1 MNSLLGF
8 VLISV
13 LILIVIVQIAK
24 VTELAGIRRGDKE
37 TQKLTNKRN
46 ANYMLWFLAGFMIFC
61 VVSALHYKNYF
72 LGYGPHSA
80 ASAHGTLIDTLF
92 NTTLIFTGIVFV
104 VTHIALFYFSWKYKE
119 EDGVK
124 AEYIAHDTRLE
135 IIWTAIPAV
144 VMAIL
149 VVFGLSAWN
158 EIMADTED
166 EFIEIEATGYQ
177 FGWHLRYPGS
187 DNLLGTR
194 NYKMIDGSNPI
205 GQDWE
210 DIKNHDDLHPGEIVL
225 PVGEKVRVRI
235 TARDVLHNFYL
246 PHFRVKM
253 DAVPGM
259 PTYFVF
265 TPEVTTEEYRQRLK
279 NYPEYQIAAD
289 ETEQDGP
296 QKWEAFNFE
305 LACAE
310 LCGKGHFSMKRVVKI
325 VEREEYEEWL
335 AAQQPYYMTSI
346 RNTDADPYKGQKLAS
361 DSADEDAPIE
371 EVNEEAEVDLVAMNA
386 ESAE

>member
-1 MNSLLGF
+1 MF
-8 VLISV
+8 
-13 LILIVIVQIAK
+13 
-24 VTELAGIRRGDKE
+24 
-37 TQKLTNKRN
+37 
-46 ANYMLWFLAGFMIFC
+46 
-61 VVSALHYKNYF
+61 
-72 LGYGPHSA
+72 
-80 ASAHGTLIDTLF
+80 
-92 NTTLIFTGIVFV
+92 FTGIVFV
-104 VTHIALFYFSWKYKE
+104 LTHVALFYFSWKYKE

-158 EIMADTED
+158 EIMADTEE

-177 FGWHLRYPGS
+177 FGWHLRYPGA

-210 DIKNHDDLHPGEIVL
+210 DVKNHDDLHPGEIVL

-265 TPEVTTEEYRQRLK
+265 TPEVTTKEYRQRLK
-279 NYPEYQIAAD
+279 DYPEYQVPAD
-289 ETEQDGP
+289 PSEPDGP
-296 QKWEAFNFE
+296 QKWEAFDYE

-310 LCGKGHFSMKRVVKI
+310 LCGKGHFSMKRIVKI
-325 VEREEYEEWL
+325 VEREEYDEWL

-346 RNTDADPYKGQKLAS
+346 RNTDADPFKGQKLAS
-361 DSADEDAPIE
+361 DSVEEEAPAAEITE
-371 EVNEEAEVDLVAMNA
+371 EVEADIVAMNA

>member
-13 LILIVIVQIAK
+13 LIMIVVVQIAR
-24 VTELAGIRRGDKE
+24 VTELAGIRRGEKE
-37 TQKLTNKRN
+37 TQNLTNKRN

-72 LGYGPHSA
+72 LGYGPHGA
-80 ASAHGTLIDTLF
+80 ASAHGTLIDSLF
-92 NTTLIFTGIVFV
+92 NTTLFFTGIVFV
-104 VTHIALFYFSWKYKE
+104 ATHVALFYFAWKYKAE
-119 EDGVK
+119 AGVK

-158 EIMADTED
+158 EIMADTDD
-166 EFIEIEATGYQ
+166 EWIEIEATGYQ

-187 DNLLGTR
+187 DNLLGAR
-194 NYKMIDGSNPI
+194 NYKMIDGNNPI
-205 GQDWE
+205 GQDWA
-210 DIKNHDDLHPGEIVL
+210 DLKNHDDLHPGEIVL
-225 PVGEKVRVRI
+225 PKGKKVRVRI

-265 TPEVTTEEYRQRLK
+265 TPELTTEEYRERLK
-279 NYPEYQIAAD
+279 DYEEYQVPAD
-289 ETEQDGP
+289 PEEEDGP
-296 QKWEAFNFE
+296 QKWEAFNYE

-310 LCGKGHFSMKRVVKI
+310 LCGKGHFSMKRIVKI
-325 VEREEYEEWL
+325 VEMEEYEAWL
-335 AAQQPYYMTSI
+335 AEQQSYYMTAI
-346 RNTDADPYKGQKLAS
+346 RNTDADPFKG
-361 DSADEDAPIE
+361 E
-371 EVNEEAEVDLVAMNA
+371 ELITDPKVEEAEEELVEAEADNSVAMNA